1 VTAPILEIQD
11 LSFSYDGATEKIFS
25 HLNLK
30 VEEGEFLLVKGPS
43 GKGKSTLLRLICRLQ
58 QPRSGIIRYRSRDI
72 TQIAPSTL
80 RSSISFVAQIPRM
93 IDASVKENLLLPF
106 SFEANKAKSAPS
118 DHSLSQMLRNFYL
131 ESVPLTHSAMK
142 LSIGQMQ
149 RLAIMR
155 AILLQP
161 DILLL
166 DEPTS
171 ALDPESA
178 GMVFSLIE
186 RLNTNEGKTLIT
198 VTHSDYVPPSAPVPQ
213 SIASMNGHS
222 IKRNEPDY

>member
-1 VTAPILEIQD
+1 VLEPILEIQD
-11 LSFSYDGATEKIFS
+11 LSFSYDGSSEKIFS

-30 VEEGEFLLVKGPS
+30 VTAGEFLLVKGPS
-43 GKGKSTLLRLICRLQ
+43 GQGKSTLLRLICRLQ
-58 QPRSGIIRYRSRDI
+58 QPCGGSIRYRGREI
-72 TQIAPSTL
+72 TKIAPSEL

-93 IDASVKENLLLPF
+93 IDASVKDNLLLPF
-106 SFEANKAKSAPS
+106 TFEANKAKSPPS
-118 DHSLSQMLRNFYL
+118 DESLRLMLRDFYL
-131 ESVPLTHSAMK
+131 ESVALAQSAMK

-155 AILLQP
+155 AILLNP

-178 GMVFSLIE
+178 AMVFSLIE
-186 RLNTNEGKTLIT
+186 RLNIDEGKTLIT
-198 VTHSDYVPPSAPVPQ
+198 VTHSDYVPKKPLAAVYRLHERTLHKEQ
-213 SIASMNGHS
+213 
-222 IKRNEPDY
+222 